1 MNPNS
6 LGSENFAVLAT
17 LNPVSQ
23 AAATVVSA
31 YVDARKFA
39 MITAVL
45 ATGVLGASAT
55 IDAKLRQATDSS
67 GTGVKDITGKAI
79 TQLVKAS
86 NDNNQAIINVRPED
100 LDVDNGFTHVCL
112 SVTVGT
118 AASLMAAA
126 LLGFFPRHG
135 TASDSNQA
143 GVVQIVA

>member
-79 TQLVKAS
+79 TQLTEAGTDSDK
-86 NDNNQAIINVRPED
+86 QAIVE
-100 LDVDNGFTHVCL
+100 VTAEEVFAQGFRYIRGALVI
-112 SVTVGT
+112 GT
-118 AASLMAAA
+118 ATSDAGMIAIASEPRY
-126 LLGFFPRHG
+126 FP
-135 TASDSNQA
+135 ASDYDASS
-143 GVVQIVA
+143 VDEIVA